1 MKKATLTL
9 QDGTSFEGY
18 SFGAEKNIVGEVVF
32 NTAMNGY
39 PESLTDPSY
48 MGQMMV
54 MTYPMVGNYGIPS
67 SEVSPEGISRYLE
80 SEHIY
85 MQAIL
90 VADYS
95 AEYSHWNATSSLA
108 DRLKEEGTVGLT
120 NIDTRALTKHLREH
134 GSQKGTITIE
144 GVDTPIEDA
153 RWEERNLVA
162 EASTREVVR
171 YGQGSKT
178 VVLIDCGVK
187 HNIIRQLLREDV
199 TVVRVPWDYDFTT
212 LSYDGVF
219 ISNGPGNPE
228 MCLKTIENLRRVI
241 AGDKPI
247 YGICMGNRRV
257 LRFISSSMGI
267 GATINRCV
275 WSVQITAL
283 SRVRTIVL
291 QWMAV
296 HWEPTGRSGSSI
308 SMTDRMRG
316 LSIRQSPSVL
326 YNFILRL
333 LEDLRIRSSFSMN
346 FFLSSRAVVSQECEG
361 R

>member
-48 MGQMMV
+48 MGQIMV

-67 SEVSPEGISRYLE
+67 FEVSPEGISHYLE

-95 AEYSHWNATSSLA
+95 TEYSHWNATSSLG
-108 DRLKEEGTVGLT
+108 DRLREEGTVGLT

-144 GVDTPIEDA
+144 GVDTTIEDA

-171 YGQGSKT
+171 YRQGSKT
-178 VVLIDCGVK
+178 VVLLDCGIQ

-199 TVVRVPWDYDFTT
+199 TLVRVPWDYDFST
-212 LSYDGVF
+212 LSYDGIF

-228 MCLKTIENLRRVI
+228 MCVKTVENLRRAI

-247 YGICMGNRRV
+247 YGICMGNQLLSLAAGAKIYKLKYGHRSHNQPVRMV
-257 LRFISSSMGI
+257 GTNNCFITSQNHSFAVDGSTLGADWEEWIVNLNDGSNEGI
-267 GATINRCV
+267 KHKTKPIR
-275 WSVQITAL
+275 SVQFHPEAFGGPKDTL
-283 SRVRTIVL
+283 
-291 QWMAV
+291 
-296 HWEPTGRSGSSI
+296 
-308 SMTDRMRG
+308 
-316 LSIRQSPSVL
+316 
-326 YNFILRL
+326 FIFD
-333 LEDLRIRSSFSMN
+333 E
-346 FFLSSRAVVSQECEG
+346 FLSLL
-361 R
+361 